1 MKSEK
6 KYLRNKIVYNF
17 VTDFCNI
24 INRFI
29 ILNLNRITDDTII
42 KTHKL
47 K

>member
-17 VTDFCNI
+17 ITDVNNF

-29 ILNLNRITDDTII
+29 NVNLNCISDDTII